1 MFPFLFLSQPNS
13 PHSSSY
19 LRFLKRICQKGTA
32 VETCTRTLTA
42 QRPGCSNTQSARLPC
57 RISGVELLKEI
68 GLYGGLRVSGV
79 PTKAYL
85 IHGNPIMPLVWA
97 GAEMEDGGGEKARSS
112 PPCLPQGGCAR
123 QRHKG
128 GPHLPGLPPA
138 GPSPDSCP
146 GHESCCWTARPR
158 PAHQTSVTASSPQR
172 FGGKTP
178 LHQQKSQ
185 RGVEGRLQ
193 RQGTHTHPKHTH
205 AHA

>member
-19 LRFLKRICQKGTA
+19 LRFLKRVCQKGTA
-32 VETCTRTLTA
+32 VEACTRTLTA

-57 RISGVELLKEI
+57 RISGVELLKAI

-97 GAEMEDGGGEKARSS
+97 GAEMDDGGGEKARSS
-112 PPCLPQGGCAR
+112 PPGLPQGGCAR

-128 GPHLPGLPPA
+128 APTFLASHPPGPLPTPVLGMSPVAGLQGPDPPTRPRSQQA
-138 GPSPDSCP
+138 VLKGLV
-146 GHESCCWTARPR
+146 ARPLYISKNHR
-158 PAHQTSVTASSPQR
+158 EEWK
-172 FGGKTP
+172 GGSRDKG
-178 LHQQKSQ
+178 H
-185 RGVEGRLQ
+185 
-193 RQGTHTHPKHTH
+193 THTPKHTH
-205 AHA
+205 THA